1 MAKSYWQK
9 RAEQNLGRAERI
21 SQIAEVKV
29 ANAYNEAVR
38 QMKKELPDAI
48 RKVKKDF
55 SLADIKRGQ
64 AGKHIGKEIDKR
76 IDYIARV
83 QQGATYNALSQG
95 YTDSYR
101 RTAQTL
107 ERFGL
112 NRVPTQVQRR
122 AVERAVND
130 KWLAKKNYSDRVWD
144 DKVALRKA
152 LKTDVTAGIIRGTD
166 PDRIAEQVAQKA
178 GATVGSARRLVRTE
192 MNRIYNAASVDV
204 YSECGVRRL
213 RFSAELD
220 NRTSEICLKMNGTII
235 DVEDLQP
242 GVNQPPLHPWC
253 RSVLVP
259 LQEDMRLIKDAQPKD
274 VAEDTKQA
282 LEELDGGTDGKHAG
296 ALKQYGSFEAY
307 TLNSVLR
314 GDTELADLDNGQRKI
329 IEQLDGNLQDVM
341 RKTYAPEEGTV
352 YRATDWNALQGLTR
366 TKSPEGAVKALD
378 SRIETGKPIQ
388 LKQYVSAYKTEE
400 EAQRHFNPETVEGA
414 QTKVM
419 LKMDYPKGQRM
430 VDMEA
435 SEPEQGVLLDKA
447 LKADVV
453 GQTANTQEDGTI
465 LVEVH
470 VKIRSERP
478 D

>member
-1 MAKSYWQK
+1 
-9 RAEQNLGRAERI
+9 
-21 SQIAEVKV
+21 
-29 ANAYNEAVR
+29 
-38 QMKKELPDAI
+38 MKKELPDAI

-83 QQGATYNALSQG
+83 QQGATYDALSQG

-112 NRVPTQVQRR
+112 NRVSTQVQRR

-274 VAEDTKQA
+274 VAEDTIA
-282 LEELDGGTDGKHAG
+282 
-296 ALKQYGSFEAY
+296 
-307 TLNSVLR
+307 
-314 GDTELADLDNGQRKI
+314 
-329 IEQLDGNLQDVM
+329 
-341 RKTYAPEEGTV
+341 
-352 YRATDWNALQGLTR
+352 
-366 TKSPEGAVKALD
+366 
-378 SRIETGKPIQ
+378 
-388 LKQYVSAYKTEE
+388 
-400 EAQRHFNPETVEGA
+400 
-414 QTKVM
+414 
-419 LKMDYPKGQRM
+419 
-430 VDMEA
+430 
-435 SEPEQGVLLDKA
+435 
-447 LKADVV
+447 
-453 GQTANTQEDGTI
+453 
-465 LVEVH
+465 
-470 VKIRSERP
+470 
-478 D
+478 